1 MFSTS
6 KKMFLTA
13 IVAFALGLSLTLTSA
28 AQAQQTSI
36 LTVTGNVENPN
47 RGAFDKTTDVF
58 FEYNEVAF
66 DKAMTFD
73 AASLEKLPMVKV
85 KADFPL
91 GGDVHTYEGPLLA
104 DVLAAAGAKGEE
116 ITIQALD
123 GYAMI
128 VPLAEII
135 DQGAVLAMKRNGEA
149 FSIGGFGPTQIVF
162 PRAER
167 ADLKDMPDDR
177 WVWSVFHI
185 KVE

>member
-1 MFSTS
+1 MLAV
-6 KKMFLTA
+6 MNNLIRGA
-13 IVAFALGLSLTLTSA
+13 IAVAVFAAIMALAPGAL
-28 AQAQQTSI
+28 AQQTSI

-47 RGAFDKTTDVF
+47 RGAFDKTSDVF
-58 FEYNEVAF
+58 FEYNDVSF

-73 AASLEKLPMVKV
+73 AASLSKLPSVTV

-104 DVLAAAGAKGEE
+104 DVLEAAGAFGDKV
-116 ITIQALD
+116 TIQALD
-123 GYAMI
+123 GYAME
-128 VPLAEII
+128 VPLEEMLA
-135 DQGAVLAMKRNGEA
+135 QGAVLAMKRNGA
-149 FSIGGFGPTQIVF
+149 PFSIGGFGPTQIVF

-167 ADLKDMPDDR
+167 AELQDMPDDR